1 MLDTAKGLIV
11 KELSISRNWSEQRV
25 EKELDKVFAA

>member
-11 KELSISRNWSEQRV
+11 KELSIARNWTEQRV
-25 EKELDKVFAA
+25 EKELDKAFSC